1 MMKKQLL
8 TIAMGTMM
16 AFTASAQD
24 ATVSIRTD
32 NATQKIHKEIYGQFA
47 EHLGTCI
54 YGGLWVGPESPIPNT
69 QGYRNDVLQALRDLQ
84 VPVLR
89 WPGGCFADE
98 YHWRDGIG
106 PRSERPKMQN
116 NNWGGTIE
124 DNSFGTHEFLNLCE
138 LLGCE
143 PYISGNVGSGT
154 VEEMAKWVEYM
165 TSDGD
170 TPMAKLRRQNGRD
183 KAWKVKYLGVG
194 NESWGCGGNMRPEYY
209 SDLYRRYQTYCRNY
223 DGNQLYKIASGASD
237 YDYNWTRVLMDRV
250 GNQMNGLSLHY
261 YTCSGWDGSK
271 GSALVYDDD
280 EYYWTLGKCLE
291 IEDVIKK
298 HCDIMDEKDPQKRIG
313 LLVDEWG
320 AWWDEEPGTV
330 RGHLYQQNT
339 MRDALVAAIS
349 LNVFHRHC
357 DRVRMANIAQIVNV
371 LQSMI
376 LTDTKDGGHMVLT
389 PTYHVFRMYTPFQE
403 ATYLPLDLKCN
414 EMKVRHEMRK
424 QMDVSKDDGFRRLP
438 LISASAAKTKDGKT
452 VVSLSNVSLDKA
464 QEVALEGISG
474 KSLKGSMLCTAD
486 IRAYNDFENPARVAP
501 IEFAN
506 SKPGKDISVPT
517 ANKKQP
523 LKIDFGKGKNGKM
536 TIQLPPKSIVVFTVE

>member
-1 MMKKQLL
+1 MKNLL
-8 TIAMGTMM
+8 ICLLSAFAATSAM
-16 AFTASAQD
+16 AQD
-24 ATVSIRTD
+24 ATVAVR
-32 NATQKIHKEIYGQFA
+32 NADGNQKIHKEIYGQFA

-54 YGGLWVGPESPIPNT
+54 YGGLWVGPESAIPNT
-69 QGYRNDVLQALRDLQ
+69 QGYRNDVLQALRDLK

-138 LLGCE
+138 LIGCE

-154 VEEMAKWVEYM
+154 VEELAKWVEYM

-209 SDLYRRYQTYCRNY
+209 ADLYRRYQTYCRNY
-223 DGNQLYKIASGASD
+223 DGNRLYKIASGASD
-237 YDYNWTRVLMDRV
+237 YDYNWTKVLMKQV
-250 GNQMNGLSLHY
+250 GTQMNGVSLHY
-261 YTCSGWDGSK
+261 YTVSGWDGSK
-271 GSALVYDDD
+271 GSALVYDND

-291 IEDVIKK
+291 IEDVIKR
-298 HCDIMDEKDPQKRIG
+298 HSDIMDESDPQKRIG
-313 LLVDEWG
+313 LMVDEWG
-320 AWWDEEPGTV
+320 TWWDEEPGTV

-339 MRDALVAAIS
+339 MRDAFVAALS

-357 DRVRMANIAQIVNV
+357 DRVRMANIAQVVNV

-403 ATYLPLDLKCN
+403 ATYLPLDVKCD
-414 EMKVRHEMRK
+414 EMKVRHDMRK
-424 QMDVSKDDGFRRLP
+424 AIDETDANGFRTLP
-438 LISASAAKTKDGKT
+438 LVSASAAKTKDGAV

-464 QEVALEGISG
+464 QVVEV
-474 KSLKGSMLCTAD
+474 SLPTSAAANIQGDLLTSAD
-486 IRAYNDFENPARVAP
+486 VRDFNDFEHPQRVQP
-501 IEFAN
+501 VSFAS
-506 SKPGKDISVPT
+506 SKPGKEVSVAT
-517 ANKKQP
+517 TDKRQP
-523 LKIDFGKGKNGKM
+523 LKITPVKGSQGKLR
-536 TIQLPPKSIVVFTVE
+536 IQLPAKSIVVFTVK

>member
-320 AWWDEEPGTV
+320 TWWDEEPGTV

-424 QMDVSKDDGFRRLP
+424 QMDVNKDDGFRRLP

-523 LKIDFGKGKNGKM
+523 LKIDFGKGKNSKM

>member
-1 MMKKQLL
+1 MMKKQLF

-47 EHLGTCI
+47 EHLGTCT

-320 AWWDEEPGTV
+320 TWWDEEPGTV

-424 QMDVSKDDGFRRLP
+424 QMDVNKDDGFRRLP